1 MAIQY
6 QIIPVTPFEQNCSLL
21 WCDETKQAAVVDP
34 GGDIARILAAVEK
47 HGLKLERI
55 LVTHGHIDESR
66 LPTLTIW
73 PLTVWLPLK
82 PDEDA
87 TRLVGWLP

>member
-34 GGDIARILAAVEK
+34 GGDIARILK
-47 HGLKLERI
+47 FRDDPS
-55 LVTHGHIDESR
+55 DESW
-66 LPTLTIW
+66 IGGA
-73 PLTVWLPLK
+73 K
-82 PDEDA
+82 
-87 TRLVGWLP
+87 